1 METAANMRTI
11 TKADLA
17 KDVEEKTQISYE
29 NARRAI
35 DALVTAIHG
44 HFMSGRR
51 IEIRG
56 FGTFYP
62 HPRQR
67 RPITVPIVTDGTAG
81 TKIVETGES
90 IILKF
95 RPSKYMVRK
104 RLPEDSEGNIA

>member
-1 METAANMRTI
+1 MRTI

-17 KDVEEKTQISYE
+17 KDIEEKTQISCVD
-29 NARRAI
+29 AGRVI
-35 DALVTAIHG
+35 DILVTAIHG

-51 IEIRG
+51 IELRG

-62 HPRQR
+62 HPRRR
-67 RPITVPIVTDGTAG
+67 RPIVVPTVTDGTTG
-81 TKIVETGES
+81 TKVVETEES

-104 RLPEDSEGNIA
+104 RLPEDSGEEK